1 MNVCSY
7 VSLPRTVE
15 TKRPIITNS
24 PDSFISQKN
33 ISNGDIN
40 HNRIN
45 IKVSKNVPFLHHI
58 DFCLRGLAPTRRIT
72 SEKGIK

>member
-1 MNVCSY
+1 MVSTGLILPIKGPMKESNEMNVCSY

-45 IKVSKNVPFLHHI
+45 IKVSIKGF
-58 DFCLRGLAPTRRIT
+58 FT
-72 SEKGIK
+72 SY